1 MNSETLTSAEIELLA
16 RRAGLD
22 RALADFPG
30 DVLAAA
36 QLAASVVTKLQSC
49 NADAS
54 VEPWPPMIV
63 PADE

>member
-1 MNSETLTSAEIELLA
+1 MNNKTLISAEIELLA

-22 RALADFPG
+22 RALIDFPG

-36 QLAASVVTKLQSC
+36 ELASSAVVRLRACT
-49 NADAS
+49 ADAS
-54 VEPWPPMIV
+54 VEPWPPMKV